1 MIHGIHVIHFRYV
14 IETYKNCP
22 SDVLRHHPPVHEG
35 CLVVGVPVH
44 GPARPRPRLL
54 QLLHADL
61 VVAQEAVLA
70 SVRTLAANIFIV
82 CQYIISV
89 ASPDT
94 GDGRTGLISWLSQQQ
109 LSDLIC

>member
-1 MIHGIHVIHFRYV
+1 M
-14 IETYKNCP
+14 
-22 SDVLRHHPPVHEG
+22 LRHHPPVHERR
-35 CLVVGVPVH
+35 LVVGVPVH

-70 SVRTLAANIFIV
+70 SVRTLAANIFSLSI
-82 CQYIISV
+82 YYERGLP
-89 ASPDT
+89 APDT

>member
-1 MIHGIHVIHFRYV
+1 MIHFRYI

-22 SDVLRHHPPVHEG
+22 SGVLRHHPPVHEG

-70 SVRTLAANIFIV
+70 SVRTLAANIFSL
-82 CQYIISV
+82 SV
-89 ASPDT
+89 NIFSAWPPLT
-94 GDGRTGLISWLSQQQ
+94 LEMDGR
-109 LSDLIC
+109 D